1 MAAAT
6 LLEIVCVFSLNIFSG
21 AGIAVTMTFFYKSSV
36 ADFSCNIWRI
46 RIMPVICQTLDPTFH
61 FDAYQVL
68 GCYLFS
74 YLFLQ

>member
-1 MAAAT
+1 M
-6 LLEIVCVFSLNIFSG
+6 N
-21 AGIAVTMTFFYKSSV
+21 
-36 ADFSCNIWRI
+36 
-46 RIMPVICQTLDPTFH
+46 VICQTLDPTFH